1 MKKLYKMLFCAV
13 SVCILIAIDQI
24 TKYLATVKLKESEPF
39 VIIKGTLE
47 LFYLPNGN
55 TGAAFGMLKGHQI
68 LFSVIAI
75 VVCCFLAYIIYKI
88 PENKKYNLL
97 VIIFVMIIAGGIGN
111 MIDRVKQNYVVDF
124 IYFSLIDFPIFNVAD
139 MYVSIATVLLI
150 IAVLFIY
157 KDEDIKI
164 IEENVISPFKSRKC
178 SK

>member
-1 MKKLYKMLFCAV
+1 MKKIYKMLVCAV
-13 SVCILIAIDQI
+13 SVFILIAIDQI
-24 TKYLATVKLKESEPF
+24 TKYMATVNLKDSKPF
-39 VIIKGTLE
+39 VIINGVLE

-75 VVCCFLAYIIYKI
+75 VVCSILFYIIYKI
-88 PENKKYNLL
+88 PEVKKYNLL
-97 VIIFVMIIAGGIGN
+97 IIIFVMIIAGGIGN

-150 IAVLFIY
+150 ISVVFIY
-157 KDEDIKI
+157 KDEDIKV
-164 IEENVISPFKSRKC
+164 IEENVIGQFKSHK
-178 SK
+178 SS